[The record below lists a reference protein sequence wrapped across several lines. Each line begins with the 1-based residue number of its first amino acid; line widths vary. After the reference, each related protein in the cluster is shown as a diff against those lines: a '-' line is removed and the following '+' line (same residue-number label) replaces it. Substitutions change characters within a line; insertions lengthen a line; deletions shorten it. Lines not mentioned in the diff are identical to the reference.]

1 MWWRA
6 TLDHKDK
13 SDTAVKAK
21 PTKRKESG
29 SPDQESRA
37 VILVKAAISELL
49 QKEREVCTL

>member
-13 SDTAVKAK
+13 SDTVVKAK
-21 PTKRKESG
+21 PTKWKESG
-29 SPDQESRA
+29 SPDQESKA

-49 QKEREVCTL
+49 QKQREV

>member
-13 SDTAVKAK
+13 SDTALKAK
-21 PTKRKESG
+21 PKKWKESA

-49 QKEREVCTL
+49 HKEREVFTS